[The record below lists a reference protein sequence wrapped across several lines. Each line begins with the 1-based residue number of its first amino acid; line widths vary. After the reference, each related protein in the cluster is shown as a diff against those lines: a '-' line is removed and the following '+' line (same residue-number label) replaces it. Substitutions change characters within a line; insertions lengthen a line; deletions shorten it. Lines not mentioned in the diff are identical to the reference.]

1 MTTAVYDRRTE
12 DIARITGLPIE
23 KVAEL
28 FSIQVVPYPNFPDNI
43 SGTIVNQKGFMIIG
57 VNSNHSIVRQRFTI
71 AHELGHFLLGHEL
84 GEKIID
90 DVFDRPTD
98 KEKDANEFAAQLL
111 MPIDFLKVDVVKNNS
126 KNHKLTTPDMAMV
139 YHTVQNLREELGIC
153 QSGEPGSNYQTIKSN
168 IGGF

>member
-1 MTTAVYDRRTE
+1 MEGLTDKIRNILKKLTVTE
-12 DIARITGLPIE
+12 PPVPIE

-28 FSIQVVPYPNFPDNI
+28 FSIQVEPYPNFPDNI

-98 KEKDANEFAAQLL
+98 KEKDANEFAVQLL
-111 MPIDFLKVDVVKNNS
+111 MPIDFLKVDVVKKMKIPDLARRYKVSEQTVSIRLLKTGLINS
-126 KNHKLTTPDMAMV
+126 
-139 YHTVQNLREELGIC
+139 Q
-153 QSGEPGSNYQTIKSN
+153 
-168 IGGF
+168 

>member
-1 MTTAVYDRRTE
+1 MEGLTDKIRNILKKLAITE
-12 DIARITGLPIE
+12 PPVPIE

-28 FSIQVVPYPNFPDNI
+28 FFIKIVPYPNFPDNI
-43 SGTIVNQKGFMIIG
+43 SGTIVDQKGFMIIG
-57 VNSNHSIVRQRFTI
+57 VNSNHPIVRQRFTI

-111 MPIDFLKVDVVKNNS
+111 MPIDFVKQDVAKKMNIPDLARRYEVSEQAVSIRLLKTGLINS
-126 KNHKLTTPDMAMV
+126 
-139 YHTVQNLREELGIC
+139 Q
-153 QSGEPGSNYQTIKSN
+153 
-168 IGGF
+168 